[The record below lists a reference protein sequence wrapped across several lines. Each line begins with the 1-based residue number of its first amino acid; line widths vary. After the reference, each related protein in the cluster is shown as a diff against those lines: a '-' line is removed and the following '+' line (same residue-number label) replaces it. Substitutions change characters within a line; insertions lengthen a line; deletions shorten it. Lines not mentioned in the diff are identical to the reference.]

1 MNHDDFDQ
9 FLQQSA
15 DGLKMRPS
23 DKVWSAI
30 ATELERKKKRSS
42 GLFVLAL
49 LMISGT
55 YIAFELAQN
64 NNHSQTAYQVP
75 ITQQELL
82 QPADLTRS
90 LQQEV
95 LPSVSYRFKKSSPKA
110 APAQQ
115 LAAANN
121 IEKAPSSLPLLVDT
135 LATTAMQQGQVAA
148 VDQPAALALAAPA
161 ERDLTMSLSPDS
173 LSLATAAST
182 GFAEAEQAPSTQPE
196 PATTTALP
204 KPLNK
209 APQISWQVFATP
221 TISYRILSDN
231 KSYRRPL
238 LSPAIPANFSALY
251 GINDMVIHKPDLGL
265 EFGVVARYPLSRS
278 VNLRTGFQINV
289 SRYDIKAF
297 SYVPEVATI
306 ALNNGPRVDSVRAIS
321 NYRNFAGG
329 IGDWLQNF
337 YLQASIPIGLEW
349 KVATT
354 RKMHWSVASS
364 IQPSYLLGNRSYM
377 ITADY
382 KNYARIPWL
391 TRRWNMHSSFETFV
405 SFNSG
410 KTQWQIGPQVRYQL
424 RSSFINKYP
433 VKENL
438 FDFGMKVGI
447 TLK

>member
-9 FLQQSA
+9 FLQESA

-23 DKVWSAI
+23 DKVWNAI

-49 LMISGT
+49 LMISGS

-64 NNHSQTAYQVP
+64 NNHPQTTYQVP
-75 ITQQELL
+75 ITQQALL

-90 LQQEV
+90 LQQETV
-95 LPSVSYRFKKSSPKA
+95 STATYRYKYLPRKT
-110 APAQQ
+110 APNQE
-115 LAAANN
+115 LVAANN
-121 IEKAPSSLPLLVDT
+121 IEQANNSLPVLADT
-135 LATTAMQQGQVAA
+135 VTVTAALNNQIAA
-148 VDQPAALALAAPA
+148 VDQPAELALVTPA
-161 ERDLTMSLSPDS
+161 ETGITIPLAVDS
-173 LSLATAAST
+173 ISLASDAVT
-182 GFAEAEQAPSTQPE
+182 GSVEEDQAPSIQPE
-196 PATTTALP
+196 SATTIALP
-204 KPLNK
+204 KPLNE
-209 APQISWQVFATP
+209 APKISWQVFATP

-238 LSPAIPANFSALY
+238 LSPSIPANFSALY

-265 EFGVVARYPLSRS
+265 EFGVVARYPVSRS

-424 RSSFINKYP
+424 RSSFINEYP

>member
-1 MNHDDFDQ
+1 MNHDEFDQ

-15 DGLKMRPS
+15 DGLRMHPS
-23 DKVWSAI
+23 DKVWKNI
-30 ATELERKKKRSS
+30 ANELERKKKRSGS
-42 GLFVLAL
+42 LFLLAL
-49 LMISGT
+49 LLISGS

-64 NNHSQTAYQVP
+64 NNHPQTAYQVP
-75 ITQQELL
+75 IAQQALL
-82 QPADLTRS
+82 QPADLSRKLKLETAS
-90 LQQEV
+90 SGNL
-95 LPSVSYRFKKSSPKA
+95 SIKKSSRKA
-110 APAQQ
+110 AQNQERSSDITIEQAFIPLPAI
-115 LAAANN
+115 A
-121 IEKAPSSLPLLVDT
+121 DT
-135 LATTAMQQGQVAA
+135 LAATAMLQDQIVTVVQPAEMPLTASIEQSTATSLIADSISQPHSVVNSTSQADLVVTTEPESATTAV
-148 VDQPAALALAAPA
+148 
-161 ERDLTMSLSPDS
+161 
-173 LSLATAAST
+173 
-182 GFAEAEQAPSTQPE
+182 
-196 PATTTALP
+196 LP

-209 APQISWQVFATP
+209 APKISWQVFATP
-221 TISYRILSDN
+221 TVSYRILSDN

-265 EFGVVARYPLSRS
+265 EFGVVARYPLSRN

-391 TRRWNMHSSFETFV
+391 TRRWNMHSSFETFM

-424 RSSFINKYP
+424 RSSFINEYP